1 MCMETNS
8 TYTTPEAQAVA
19 EGTTVHENGAI
30 SLDNP
35 ASIEHLRFVSAISA
49 LSLEAKTGMKMTRV
63 PMTRFCRENYGT
75 TKRTLKGCL
84 REMLDLYKEVYGR
97 ESEFEKSYRAL

>member
-1 MCMETNS
+1 MEANS
-8 TYTTPEAQAVA
+8 THLTTQAREVA
-19 EGTTVHENGAI
+19 EGTTVHASGAV

-35 ASIEHLRFVSAISA
+35 ASIEHLRFVSALSA
-49 LSLEAKTGMKMTRV
+49 LSMEAKTGMKMTRV

-84 REMLDLYKEVYGR
+84 REMLDLYVETYGQA
-97 ESEFEKSYRAL
+97 SEFEKFYGEL